1 MNATEGLQVNRR
13 LIGSGSTLG
22 PAGAGIEGRARKRT
36 DG

>member
-1 MNATEGLQVNRR
+1 MRRR
-13 LIGSGSTLG
+13 LIGSGSTFG